1 MQHMYG
7 ALDGADNLAAAC
19 SETARGPTAAA
30 SITDDT
36 RYLEAEQM
44 LEVVYVLTNVAMP
57 GLIKIG
63 RTAADDVATRLGQ
76 LYSTGVP
83 FPFDLQFACS
93 VPNSS
98 EVEKALHIAFS
109 PYRINARREFFK
121 IEAEQAIAILKLL
134 HVVDE
139 TPRIEAQATMVPKE
153 DVEAAQAFTSKRP
166 KMNFVEMGI
175 PIGSTLQLIGHSA
188 TAIVTSDR
196 KVRVGDEEMSLTA
209 ATRMLMGL
217 NHNIQPSP
225 LWSFEG
231 RSLKDIY
238 EETYGAPET

>member
-1 MQHMYG
+1 MY
-7 ALDGADNLAAAC
+7 DGPGRADDLAATSSDAGRLP
-19 SETARGPTAAA
+19 ETAVSYFDVMRP
-30 SITDDT
+30 
-36 RYLEAEQM
+36 AETEPM

-57 GLIKIG
+57 GLVKIG

-83 FPFDLQFACS
+83 FPFDLNFACS

-98 EVEKALHIAFS
+98 EVEKALHIAFA

-121 IEAEQAIAILKLL
+121 IEADQAIAILKLL

-139 TPRIEAQATMVPKE
+139 TPRIEAQATTVPKE

-166 KMNFVEMGI
+166 RMNFVEMGI
-175 PIGSTLQLIGHSA
+175 PVGSVLQLIGHTA
-188 TAIVTSDR
+188 TATVTSDR
-196 KVRVGDEEMSLTA
+196 KVQVGDEEMSLTA

-217 NHNIQPSP
+217 NHNVQPSP
-225 LWSFEG
+225 LWPFES

-238 EETYGAPET
+238 EETYGAPEA